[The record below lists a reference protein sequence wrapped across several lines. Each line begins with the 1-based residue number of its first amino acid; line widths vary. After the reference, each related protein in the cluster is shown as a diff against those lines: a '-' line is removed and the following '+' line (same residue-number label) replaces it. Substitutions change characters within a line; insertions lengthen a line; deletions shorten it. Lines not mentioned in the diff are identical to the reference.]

1 MVCRGRRPSQE
12 TCEDC
17 KIETMEAELAE
28 ILDGIGPRLRS
39 LRRDR
44 GLTLEAV
51 AADTGITVSTL
62 SRLESGKRRPT
73 LDLLIPLARAHRV
86 ALDQLVAAP
95 ATGDPRV
102 HLRPYRRDRGNVLV
116 PLTQYPGRVQV
127 FKHVLAPRKQKL
139 VTHDGYEWLYV
150 LAGKLRLILG
160 EREFTLRPGEV
171 AEFDTSEPHW
181 FGPADANAVEILHLF
196 GPRGDRAVIR
206 TGPSLVSVQTLL
218 ADYDSLNDRRAG
230 GPGFNGQDMDE
241 TSGQELVRPVEPPA
255 RR

>member
-1 MVCRGRRPSQE
+1 MEGM
-12 TCEDC
+12 ED
-17 KIETMEAELAE
+17 ELAG

-62 SRLESGKRRPT
+62 SRLETGKRRPT
-73 LDLLIPLARAHRV
+73 LELLIPLARAHRV

-102 HLRPYRRDRGNVLV
+102 HLKPYRRDRGNVLV

-150 LAGKLRLILG
+150 LAGELRLILG
-160 EREFTLRPGEV
+160 ESDYTLRPGEV
-171 AEFDTSEPHW
+171 AEFDTTQPHW
-181 FGPADANAVEILHLF
+181 FGPAGTNAVEILHLF

-206 TGPSLVSVQTLL
+206 TRPSGAVPAFT
-218 ADYDSLNDRRAG
+218 R
-230 GPGFNGQDMDE
+230 GPGAVASAAHGHQHGGLALQDRGGGARPGDDQA
-241 TSGQELVRPVEPPA
+241 TSRGAL
-255 RR
+255 